1 MPLYVLASLRS
12 AGFRNGVRA
21 DERSHYFSQF
31 KTLPLTQL
39 LQLIYP
45 DLYRVDNINL
55 EGCLT
60 EEDENGGEL
69 LIPQPDRLQ
78 LSFERIS
85 ATGMYLLD
93 LGDMFY
99 LYICRGIHSMILERL
114 FGVTRLQ
121 DVDET
126 MTELP
131 EKDNDESDRLR
142 VFISWLNASKPYPA
156 PIQIIREDAKSR
168 HLFIQHMVEDR
179 LDGSFSYFE
188 FLQHLKQQSK

>member
-1 MPLYVLASLRS
+1 MSIPTGLLISASLRLMPLYVLASLRS

-31 KTLPLTQL
+31 KTLPLTQVSLSSITLFKRSKIDTFFQL

-85 ATGMYLLD
+85 ATG
-93 LGDMFY
+93 
-99 LYICRGIHSMILERL
+99 ILKIFVNL
-114 FGVTRLQ
+114 T
-121 DVDET
+121 
-126 MTELP
+126 
-131 EKDNDESDRLR
+131 N
-142 VFISWLNASKPYPA
+142 
-156 PIQIIREDAKSR
+156 
-168 HLFIQHMVEDR
+168 
-179 LDGSFSYFE
+179 FSSE
-188 FLQHLKQQSK
+188 IAI